1 LIVDLY
7 IQKNHRQYSLFGN
20 FSLDIY
26 VGTLY
31 ITFVRIKP
39 RRELVGFYEKH
50 AETKSS
56 LEAWYHEVIK
66 ENWSNPMD
74 VLNKY
79 GSASPIKD
87 NRVVF
92 NIKGNKYRLVAK
104 INYELKILYIRFI
117 GTHNEYNKINAE
129 EI

>member
-1 LIVDLY
+1 MGTIY
-7 IQKNHRQYSLFGN
+7 I
-20 FSLDIY
+20 I
-26 VGTLY
+26 
-31 ITFVRIKP
+31 FVRVISRKILI
-39 RRELVGFYEKH
+39 EFYEKH